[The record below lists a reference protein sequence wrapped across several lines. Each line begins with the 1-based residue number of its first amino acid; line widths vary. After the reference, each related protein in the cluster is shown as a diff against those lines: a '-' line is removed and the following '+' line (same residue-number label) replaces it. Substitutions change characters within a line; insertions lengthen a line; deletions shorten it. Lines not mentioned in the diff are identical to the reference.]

1 MVRKL
6 IRRTTLPARTGLA
19 FLFLAISAFAGQNA
33 TQNPAGPPPPS
44 RIDPRS
50 QELFD
55 KAIAALGGQAFLDF
69 KSLSTKGRI
78 FSIAEGET
86 AGFAPFE
93 SAVLYPD
100 KRRFS
105 YGSKKP
111 VTLVNNGDRAWQ
123 LDRYGMTRQ
132 NPEQVRRWRISSRY
146 GLESLLRLRIREP
159 GVLIQDGGVDFVDN
173 VATRVVEIIDA
184 QQVHVKL
191 YLNKAN
197 SLPVRISYRLQNPE
211 TRDWEEFAEVYG
223 DYKKI
228 QDIQTPMHI
237 TRFMDGERFSEVF
250 RNSAHYDESFPPDY
264 FEPVS

>member
-6 IRRTTLPARTGLA
+6 FPRVTAPVSTGLVC
-19 FLFLAISAFAGQNA
+19 LLLAISTFAAQGTTQKSEA
-33 TQNPAGPPPPS
+33 TPPPS
-44 RIDPRS
+44 RIDPKC
-50 QELFD
+50 QELID
-55 KAIAALGGQAFLDF
+55 KAIAALGGQAFLNF
-69 KSLSTKGRI
+69 KSLSSKGRI
-78 FSIAEGET
+78 FSISEGET

-146 GLESLLRLRIREP
+146 GLESLLRIRIHEP

-173 VATRVVEIIDA
+173 VAARVVEIIDV
-184 QQVHVKL
+184 QQVHAKL
-191 YLNKAN
+191 YINKVN
-197 SLPVRISYRLQNPE
+197 FLPVRISYRLQNPQ

-228 QDIQTPMHI
+228 QYVQTPMHI
-237 TRFMDGERFSEVF
+237 SRFMDGERFSEVF
-250 RNSAHYDESFPPDY
+250 RNSAQYDETFPPDY
-264 FEPVS
+264 FEPVG